1 MGYDVIIE
9 RPGLQAVVDLQGEPA
24 AIADWIGAALP
35 PLPEKPNTA
44 SEKNRLALYWVGRER
59 WLLRAD
65 PERED
70 ELLALTRS
78 DAAPVDISIVPVSD
92 SLQFF
97 SITGPDAGEIVGIG
111 SPLDVHPSVFP
122 ANGASFT
129 DLFGVRGLIVRRA
142 DGFEFAVERSF
153 GDMIEDCLARANA

>member
-1 MGYDVIIE
+1 MAYDVIIE
-9 RPGLQAVVDLQGEPA
+9 RRGLQAVVDLQGEPA
-24 AIADWIGAALP
+24 AIVDWVGAALP
-35 PLPEKPNTA
+35 PLPEQPNTA
-44 SEKNRLALYWVGRER
+44 SEKNRLALYRVGRER

-65 PERED
+65 LDRED
-70 ELLALTRS
+70 ELLALTRP
-78 DAAPVDISIVPVSD
+78 DAAPLDVSIVLVSD

-97 SITGPDAGEIVGIG
+97 TITGPDAGEIVAIG

-122 ANGASFT
+122 ANGATYT

-153 GDMIEDCLARANA
+153 GDMIEDYLARANA